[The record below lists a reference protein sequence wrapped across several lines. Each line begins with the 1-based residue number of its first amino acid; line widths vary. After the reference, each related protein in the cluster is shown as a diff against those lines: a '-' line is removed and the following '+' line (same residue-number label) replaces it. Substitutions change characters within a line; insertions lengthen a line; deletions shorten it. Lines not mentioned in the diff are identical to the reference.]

1 VPLVHHHHSYG
12 THFHR
17 RDVAPGPSPVEL
29 RRVRVPARHGPRFW
43 GDAGTTGI
51 CQCRQARRALVRRST
66 PRRSPALHLH
76 PRTPSCASFLGLEP
90 EVASRSPKPTTGGS
104 TPSEPALRPATS
116 RAISTLTTA
125 EASSG
130 PAPTGP
136 VHGSVAPWGAA
147 GCRPAVF
154 RHRGFDSSPAHR
166 CASRLTG
173 RAPGPYPG
181 RDWVR
186 GPGRAP
192 PAAVAQPGEAP
203 ARQAGG
209 RGCKSRRWRH
219 VDVAEWIKAPVYEA
233 GGCRFDPCRRR
244 ASRRSSVER
253 EHRFP
258 KAGVARSSRAG
269 EARAPGHARPT
280 GRSGRRPDLCA
291 SGARPCPRSS
301 AKEEHVPGTDEAVGA
316 KPTEGPM
323 WKGTGQMRSP
333 PATRVRAASPCGCE
347 SRPFRPRK

>member
-1 VPLVHHHHSYG
+1 M
-12 THFHR
+12 
-17 RDVAPGPSPVEL
+17 
-29 RRVRVPARHGPRFW
+29 
-43 GDAGTTGI
+43 
-51 CQCRQARRALVRRST
+51 
-66 PRRSPALHLH
+66 
-76 PRTPSCASFLGLEP
+76 
-90 EVASRSPKPTTGGS
+90 ASRSPKPPTGGS
-104 TPSEPALRPATS
+104 TPSEPAPRPASS
-116 RAISTLTTA
+116 RDISTLTTA

-136 VHGSVAPWGAA
+136 AHGSVAPWGAA

-166 CASRLTG
+166 CAPRLTG

-192 PAAVAQPGEAP
+192 SAAVAQPEEAP

-219 VDVAEWIKAPVYEA
+219 VDVAEWIKAPVYET

-244 ASRRSSVER
+244 PSRRSSVER

-269 EARAPGHARPT
+269 EARALVAQRDRARPRY
-280 GRSGRRPDLCA
+280 GRGRGCEAHRGPHFEEGNRPD
-291 SGARPCPRSS
+291 
-301 AKEEHVPGTDEAVGA
+301 EE
-316 KPTEGPM
+316 
-323 WKGTGQMRSP
+323 
-333 PATRVRAASPCGCE
+333 PACYAVRAASPCGCE
-347 SRPFRPRK
+347 SRPFRSRK